1 MHKKKPWTNSYEFY
15 LTIVMTACQQR
26 KSEKKFAQVPRV
38 TGVSVVERHE
48 IFVIVEM
55 LYYIRQALQMKLALN
70 QF

>member
-1 MHKKKPWTNSYEFY
+1 
-15 LTIVMTACQQR
+15 MTACQQR